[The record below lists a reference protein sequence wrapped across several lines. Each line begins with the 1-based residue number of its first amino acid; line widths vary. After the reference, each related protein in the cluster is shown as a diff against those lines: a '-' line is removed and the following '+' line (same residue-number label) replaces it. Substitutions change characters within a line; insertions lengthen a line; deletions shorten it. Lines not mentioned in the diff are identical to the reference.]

1 MAGAAHVHSLLHCNV
16 NSADL
21 KTAAPFY
28 EQVLGLQVGMRT
40 SKEPTDGTALG
51 VEGTPTTEVWFFYDA
66 RGPRSAPAIE
76 LMDWLD
82 PPAVGAAPAEP
93 QHAGLAAVGYAVPS
107 LDDVV
112 TRAAAAGHRIGNDA
126 AWPLRSGERPVVRVR
141 DHDGVVVE
149 LHEGDVPSTQ
159 FSHLRINVRD
169 LDASVEWYGRI
180 GFLPSHRYDDA
191 KLSADAV
198 GVDDGAVVSVASLRP
213 AGDPSLSLELTAWS
227 VPAVT
232 GTPIAPAYH
241 VGIYRIA
248 LAVDDVAAARAE
260 LAAVLPNVPEPI
272 WVALPG
278 TRLGGVTVLFLKD
291 PDGVVVELVERPRSA
306 MSGRA

>member
-21 KTAAPFY
+21 ETAAAFY
-28 EQVLGLQVGMRT
+28 EQVLGLVIGMRT
-40 SKEPTDGTALG
+40 TPDPVDGAALG
-51 VEGTPTTEVWFFYDA
+51 VDGMSTTLVWFFYDA

-82 PPAVGAAPAEP
+82 PVAVGTAPADP
-93 QHAGLAAVGYAVPS
+93 QHVGLAAVGYSVPS
-107 LDDVV
+107 LAEVRS
-112 TRAAAAGHRIGNDA
+112 RALAAGYRVAGDDE
-126 AWPLRSGERPVVRVR
+126 WPLRSGVQPVLRLL

-149 LHEGDVPSTQ
+149 LHEEAVPSVQ
-159 FSHLRINVRD
+159 FSHLRLNVRD

-180 GFLPSHRYDDA
+180 GFLPSQRYDDA
-191 KLSADAV
+191 KLQAGAV
-198 GVDDGAVVSVASLRP
+198 GLDDGATVSVASLRP
-213 AGDPSLSLELTAWS
+213 EGDPSLSLELTAWS
-227 VPAVT
+227 SPAVT
-232 GTPIAPAYH
+232 GTPITPAYH

-260 LAAVLPNVPEPI
+260 LAAVLPDVPEPL

-278 TRLGGVTVLFLKD
+278 TKLGGVMVLFLRD
-291 PDGVVVELVERPRSA
+291 PDGVVVELVERPRRA
-306 MSGRA
+306 MTARS